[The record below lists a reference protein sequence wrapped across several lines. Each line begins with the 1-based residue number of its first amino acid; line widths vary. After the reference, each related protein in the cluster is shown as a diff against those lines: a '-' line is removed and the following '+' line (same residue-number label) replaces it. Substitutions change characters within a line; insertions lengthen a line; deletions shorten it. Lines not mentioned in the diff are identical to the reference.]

1 MKIIGIGEVVWDCFP
16 EGKRLG
22 GAPVNF
28 CFFAKELGAESYLIT
43 AIGSDELG
51 DETFAELE
59 KTGLDLSYVS
69 RNMLPTGKVLVTLN
83 AAGVPQ
89 YDIVEHVA
97 WDAME
102 SRDAALQLAGEADA
116 VCWGSLAL
124 RSAASR
130 SSILKIVDAAADSTL
145 KVFDINIRQHFY
157 SKDLIEES
165 LQRAN
170 ILKLN
175 EDELPLLIGL
185 FSLPSDYGEAIAALV
200 DRFSLRY
207 VIFTQGAL
215 CSGIYASGGIV
226 SSIATPKVEVADT
239 VGAGDSFTAAFVVKL
254 LGGETVADAHR
265 QAVAISAYTCTRRG
279 AINPLPEK
287 MKSSHL

>member
-1 MKIIGIGEVVWDCFP
+1 M
-16 EGKRLG
+16 L
-22 GAPVNF
+22 F
-28 CFFAKELGAESYLIT
+28 CQGVGCESYPIT

-102 SRDAALQLAGEADA
+102 SRDAVLQLAGEADA

-124 RSAASR
+124 RSAVSR

-145 KVFDINIRQHFY
+145 KVFDINILATFY
-157 SKDLIEES
+157 SKDLIVES

-170 ILKLN
+170 ILKS
-175 EDELPLLIGL
+175 E
-185 FSLPSDYGEAIAALV
+185 
-200 DRFSLRY
+200 
-207 VIFTQGAL
+207 
-215 CSGIYASGGIV
+215 
-226 SSIATPKVEVADT
+226 
-239 VGAGDSFTAAFVVKL
+239 
-254 LGGETVADAHR
+254 
-265 QAVAISAYTCTRRG
+265 RR
-279 AINPLPEK
+279 
-287 MKSSHL
+287 